1 MAAKKLYRSLTQKM
15 VAGICGG
22 LAEYF
27 DIDVSIIRLIF
38 IAIALA
44 SALIPMFIFYI
55 IAWIVIPTQPPPPP
69 PPPPPPKEDKAPVA

>member
-1 MAAKKLYRSLTQKM
+1 MSAKKLYRSLTQKM
-15 VAGICGG
+15 VAGVCGG

-55 IAWIVIPTQPPPPP
+55 IAWIVIPTRPTL
-69 PPPPPPKEDKAPVA
+69 PPKEDKDPVA

>member
-1 MAAKKLYRSLTQKM
+1 MAAKKLYRSSAQKM
-15 VAGICGG
+15 VAGVCGG

-27 DIDVSIIRLIF
+27 DIDVTIIRLIF

-55 IAWIVIPTQPPPPP
+55 IAWVVIPSQVASPPAADQ
-69 PPPPPPKEDKAPVA
+69 KD

>member
-1 MAAKKLYRSLTQKM
+1 MPAKKLYRSLTQKM
-15 VAGICGG
+15 MAGVCGG

-44 SALIPMFIFYI
+44 SALVPMFIFYI
-55 IAWIVIPTQPPPPP
+55 IAWIVIPTQVASPPAS
-69 PPPPPPKEDKAPVA
+69 DKKD

>member
-15 VAGICGG
+15 MAGVCGG

-55 IAWIVIPTQPPPPP
+55 IAWIVIPSQAASPPAA
-69 PPPPPPKEDKAPVA
+69 DKKD

>member
-1 MAAKKLYRSLTQKM
+1 MPAKKLYRSFTQKM
-15 VAGICGG
+15 VAGVCGG

-55 IAWIVIPTQPPPPP
+55 IAWIVIPTRAASPPAA
-69 PPPPPPKEDKAPVA
+69 DKKD

>member
-1 MAAKKLYRSLTQKM
+1 M
-15 VAGICGG
+15 VAGVCGG

-38 IAIALA
+38 IAVALA

-55 IAWIVIPTQPPPPP
+55 IAWVVIPTQPTPL
-69 PPPPPPKEDKAPVA
+69 PKEDKAPGA

>member
-1 MAAKKLYRSLTQKM
+1 MSAKKLYRSLTQKM
-15 VAGICGG
+15 VAGVCGG

-55 IAWIVIPTQPPPPP
+55 IAWIVIPTQAASPPAEE
-69 PPPPPPKEDKAPVA
+69 KKG

>member
-15 VAGICGG
+15 MAGVCGG

-55 IAWIVIPTQPPPPP
+55 IAWIVIPTQVASPPAEE
-69 PPPPPPKEDKAPVA
+69 KKG